1 MVGND
6 QRCLGWKQA
15 AAILW
20 IQLYVGCTLAVLPE
34 PQIIPDGITGSISI
48 KLTGHLVSL
57 PLRRSRPRKS
67 GAARFTDEE
76 LSRMLSTS
84 LASGTKDASYP
95 RLASHEDAS

>member
-57 PLRRSRPRKS
+57 TLRRSRPRKS
-67 GAARFTDEE
+67 HGGAARFTDEE
-76 LSRMLSTS
+76 LSRMLSS
-84 LASGTKDASYP
+84 
-95 RLASHEDAS
+95 